1 METRTFLI
9 ALAAGTSLIAGS
21 SSLSAREPSESPSVA
36 YGEPAGHAE
45 PAGHVEPAAAAKKPV
60 APKSVSLVREEPKAA
75 ATKGATKPGSKAEP
89 APGPGA
95 RSGKAAAGKKIEMK
109 AGGAENEG
117 PTADEVIA
125 LLQEGNARW
134 AANKPEN
141 PSGDLDRRAALARDG
156 QKPLVTIVTCSDSR
170 LPVERIFDR
179 GVGDLFV
186 VRVAGNVAGDSE
198 TGTVEYGV
206 GHLHTRVLLVMG
218 HTKCGAVAA
227 AASGAQVHGKVAGIL
242 KEIAPAVDRAKK
254 NFPSAEG
261 DALVNAAV
269 RENVWQTI
277 FDLFR
282 GSSEL
287 RLAASSG
294 ELKVIGAVCD
304 ISTGK
309 VEWMGEHP
317 WQAELFAA
325 LQNNANQEANQ
336 EAKPEADAHTTAP
349 EGNKDD

>member
-1 METRTFLI
+1 METRALLI
-9 ALAAGTSLIAGS
+9 ALAAGTTLMAGS
-21 SSLSAREPSESPSVA
+21 SSLVAREPSESPGVA
-36 YGEPAGHAE
+36 HAE
-45 PAGHVEPAAAAKKPV
+45 PAGHGEPAAAAKKPM
-60 APKSVSLVREEPKAA
+60 APKPVSLVREEPAA
-75 ATKGATKPGSKAEP
+75 AAMKGATKPGSKAEATP
-89 APGPGA
+89 MHGSAA
-95 RSGKAAAGKKIEMK
+95 GKAAAGKKTEMK
-109 AGGAENEG
+109 AGGAEHEG
-117 PTADEVIA
+117 PSADEVIA

-179 GVGDLFV
+179 GVGELFV

-206 GHLHTRVLLVMG
+206 GHLHTPLLVVMG

-261 DALVNAAV
+261 DALVSAAV

-287 RLAASSG
+287 RLAAMSG

-309 VEWMGEHP
+309 VEWMGDHP

-325 LQNNANQEANQ
+325 LQNNDKQEAKQ
-336 EAKPEADAHTTAP
+336 DAKPEADAHATAP
-349 EGNKDD
+349 EGDKDH